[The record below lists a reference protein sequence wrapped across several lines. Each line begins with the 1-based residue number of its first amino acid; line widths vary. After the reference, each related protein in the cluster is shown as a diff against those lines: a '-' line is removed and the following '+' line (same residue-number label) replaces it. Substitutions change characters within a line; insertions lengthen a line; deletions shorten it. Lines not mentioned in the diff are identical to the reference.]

1 MNRLTVGLIFL
12 TVFIPSVLFSR
23 NGPAMYYA
31 DGAVTGLTIKFV
43 SADSC
48 TGTPPSVTI
57 NGGVV
62 GHTLSDMGG
71 GAYWKD
77 IPEGMYHVFQS
88 STWKAKTYVISDS
101 AHVKLAAVDSNNWVT
116 SDRLAGVSVTESKLA
131 GNSVSG
137 AKVSDGSLNSADI
150 ANTSLYWLKLHTTV
164 KGSADTT
171 YDLGEMQ
178 TDLTGMK
185 GNWNSGTDYH
195 LGAIDSIVKG
205 LIGTSFSSAA
215 CSLTVTGSAVGVRAF
230 WYMNSA
236 ANYDAVNYYDVFAG
250 EIPYLHAAGAMDS
263 LSYATLQTGMNRV
276 ARISSPGRLAQTYFV
291 NWPDSV
297 YVVIVATD
305 YAGNMVSSG
314 WKVGRSG
321 MVSPGFSSDLA
332 GNPFYAQG
340 QNLADVLTVMGNE
353 LATVSAV
360 SSAVSKP
367 KILVYNWNSTA
378 AAGYDQD
385 AAVYGI
391 HRSSAD
397 SGEGPKY
404 PIRFGFVK
412 HPGYT
417 RATLSVKGRMQ
428 SIGEKGYVQ
437 LDMGGNQSIVTVG
450 GLSTAQD
457 TTTKMYTVTVSL
469 LGLTDDEVYEG
480 NMLIWVGNTADSLS
494 VHLPTVW
501 ME

>member
-1 MNRLTVGLIFL
+1 MKRLLWIAWLCWLIPAL
-12 TVFIPSVLFSR
+12 VEGR

-43 SADSC
+43 AVDSC

-77 IPEGMYHVFQS
+77 IPEGYYHVFQS
-88 STWKAKTYVISDS
+88 STWKAKTYVVSDS
-101 AHVKLAAVDSNNWVT
+101 AHLKLAAVDSNNWVT
-116 SDRLAGVSVTESKLA
+116 SDRIAEGAVGEVEVA
-131 GNSVSG
+131 ANSISG
-137 AKVSDGSLNSADI
+137 PKIADGSLNSADI

-178 TDLTGMK
+178 TDVTGMK
-185 GNWNSGTDYH
+185 GNWNAGTDYH

-250 EIPYLHAAGAMDS
+250 EVPYLHAAGTMDS

-305 YAGNMVSSG
+305 YAGSRVSSG
-314 WKVGRSG
+314 WKVGKSG
-321 MVSPGFSSDLA
+321 MVSPGFASDLA

-360 SSAVSKP
+360 SSAVAKP
-367 KILVYNWNSTA
+367 KIMVYNWNSTA
-378 AAGYDQD
+378 SAGYDQD
-385 AAVYGI
+385 AAGYAI
-391 HRSSAD
+391 HRSTAD
-397 SGEGPKY
+397 AGEGPKY
-404 PIRFGFVK
+404 PVRFGFVK
-412 HPGYT
+412 HAGYT
-417 RATLSVKGRMQ
+417 LATLAVKGRMQ

-437 LDMGGNQSIVTVG
+437 LDMGGNQSLVTIG

-457 TTTKMYTVTVSL
+457 TTTKMYSVTVSL
-469 LGLTDDEVYEG
+469 IGLTDNEAYEG
-480 NMLIWVGNTADSLS
+480 NVLIWVGNTADSLS